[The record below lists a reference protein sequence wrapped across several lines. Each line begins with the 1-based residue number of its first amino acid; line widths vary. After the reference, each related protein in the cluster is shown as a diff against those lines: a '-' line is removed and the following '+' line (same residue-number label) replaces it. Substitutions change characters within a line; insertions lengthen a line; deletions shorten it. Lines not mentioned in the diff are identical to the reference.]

1 MSSVDVESTLETME
15 AMRRQE
21 ENAYQVADYLSYL
34 PTTPLHEAPVDED
47 CRQVMAKWCN
57 DIADFCNYNRETAAV
72 SLNCLD
78 RFMST
83 PDGRQILLDRNRY
96 QLAAMTALYTAVKIH
111 EHEAMDPTLVSTL
124 SRGAHSAEAVE
135 HMETRMLKAIQWRVN
150 PPTASAFVRH
160 MLDLVPSH
168 LMDSSAKET
177 VMELTQFQVDLAT
190 CDYKFSQAPTS
201 HIAFASLMNAVE
213 SVATDHVFLS
223 TFESSM
229 ANAIRIDAL
238 STRDIRIALYE
249 AVNGNEPMEISMAP
263 CSDKNMEICSSSGE
277 FNTSPRAVN
286 A

>member
-1 MSSVDVESTLETME
+1 MLSTDFESTLETME

-21 ENAYQVADYLSYL
+21 ENAYQVTDYLTSL

-57 DIADFCNYNRETAAV
+57 DIADFCNYNRETAAIA
-72 SLNCLD
+72 LNCLD

-83 PDGRQILLDRNRY
+83 PDGRGILLDRNQY

-135 HMETRMLKAIQWRVN
+135 LMESRMLKAIQWRVN

-160 MLDLVPSH
+160 MLELVPAH
-168 LMDSSAKET
+168 LMDTSAKDT
-177 VMELTQFQVDLAT
+177 LLELTQFQVELAT
-190 CDYKFSQAPTS
+190 CDYKFSQAPAS
-201 HIAFASLMNAVE
+201 RIAFASLMNAVE
-213 SVATDHVFLS
+213 SIATDQVFL
-223 TFESSM
+223 TNFEKTM
-229 ANAIRIDAL
+229 ANSLRIDAL

-249 AVNGNEPMEISMAP
+249 SVNGNEPMEISMAP
-263 CSDKNMEICSSSGE
+263 CPDKNMEICSSSGE

-286 A
+286 